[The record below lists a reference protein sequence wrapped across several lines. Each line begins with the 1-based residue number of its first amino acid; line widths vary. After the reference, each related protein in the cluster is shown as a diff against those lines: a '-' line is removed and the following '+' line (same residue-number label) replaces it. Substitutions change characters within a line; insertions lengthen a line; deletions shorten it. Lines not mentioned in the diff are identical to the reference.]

1 MYKIEFDNFFTYSF
15 SSDCVIFGFRDG
27 EISVLLIKRAMEP
40 FKDQWAIPGDLIYP
54 DEDLLDASKRILFEL
69 TQLTD
74 IDLHQAETFG
84 KPNRHPQGRVITCAH
99 FALLRIDD
107 FHAEASSWA
116 KEVAWIPI
124 HKVTGLAFDHNVILN
139 STYDL
144 LKQKLAIEPV
154 CFDMLPEKFTLSEM
168 QSLYEYAFDTVMDK
182 ANFRKK
188 IKSIP
193 LKKLSEKQQN
203 VKHRPAQLFSF
214 DQDKFKEMVET
225 NHYNFKM
232 Y

>member
-1 MYKIEFDNFFTYSF
+1 MTE
-15 SSDCVIFGFRDG
+15 
-27 EISVLLIKRAMEP
+27 
-40 FKDQWAIPGDLIYP
+40 
-54 DEDLLDASKRILFEL
+54 
-69 TQLTD
+69 
-74 IDLHQAETFG
+74 
-84 KPNRHPQGRVITCAH
+84 
-99 FALLRIDD
+99 
-107 FHAEASSWA
+107 
-116 KEVAWIPI
+116 
-124 HKVTGLAFDHNVILN
+124 LAFDHNVILN

-193 LKKLSEKQQN
+193 IKKLSEKQQN

-214 DQDKFKEMVET
+214 DQDKFKEMIET
-225 NHYNFKM
+225 DHYSFKM